1 MSVRWPGRGI
11 ALAVLGFLP
20 IPTLLG
26 AQSATQ
32 SRPSLP
38 DTLDLSRAV
47 RVAFDNNP
55 ELTSAEA
62 RVDAAAAGQRANW
75 GSFIPSAS
83 ISANLRKT
91 DFSTVTFQDPDG
103 SSITLPAPLSST
115 QHGANQGLNLS
126 WDLFR
131 GGSRFSDIKGGAAS
145 LRAANRR
152 MSNVERVVTRQVR
165 VAYFEALKQA
175 SFVDV
180 AEDQVAGRQ
189 RDLEVARRRYEI
201 AAVNRTDVL
210 GAEIEVGEAELA
222 LVEAQTAELAALR
235 DLKVQMGLEAEAGGY
250 PALLDV
256 EDVPSSAGLQTQRLV
271 TSALTTKPEI
281 RALEAEVEAASASLW
296 GARATYL
303 PTISLG
309 FSYGRSESLG
319 PDGTFWNFDL
329 NNTGSTFS
337 VAASWNIFDGFS
349 REEQTARASSS
360 LRVSEAD
367 LTARRLSLE
376 KDVRD
381 LVAEI
386 QARDRR
392 LGLQQRNFQLA
403 ETRLQMMQER
413 YRLGTVEY
421 VDLLSAI
428 RQLTDAERNLI
439 QERYEY
445 LKLWARLEE
454 QVGNDF

>member
-1 MSVRWPGRGI
+1 MSLRWPGRGV
-11 ALAVLGFLP
+11 ALAVLGFLS

-26 AQSATQ
+26 AQAATQ
-32 SRPSLP
+32 SRQSLP
-38 DTLDLSRAV
+38 DTLDLSQAV

-55 ELTSAEA
+55 ELVSAA
-62 RVDAAAAGQRANW
+62 ACVDAAAAGQRANW
-75 GSFIPSAS
+75 GSLFPSAS
-83 ISANLRKT
+83 INMNLRKT
-91 DFSTVTFQDPDG
+91 DFTTTTYQDPDG
-103 SSITLPAPLSST
+103 SSITLPFPLSST
-115 QHGANQGLNLS
+115 QHGANQGLNLN

-145 LRAANRR
+145 VRAANRR

-180 AEDQVAGRQ
+180 AEDQLAGRQ

-222 LVEAQTAELAALR
+222 LVEAETAELIALR
-235 DLKVQMGLEAEAGGY
+235 DLKVQMGLEAEEGGY

-256 EDVPSSAGLQTQRLV
+256 EDVPASEGLQTQQLV
-271 TSALTTKPEI
+271 TNALTTKPEI

-303 PTISLG
+303 PNISLG

-319 PDGTFWNFDL
+319 PDGTFWNFNL

-337 VAASWNIFDGFS
+337 VVASWNIFDGFS
-349 REEQTARASSS
+349 REEQTAQASSS

-376 KDVRD
+376 KEVRD

-392 LGLQQRNFQLA
+392 LGLQQRNYQLA

-454 QVGNDF
+454 QVGNDL